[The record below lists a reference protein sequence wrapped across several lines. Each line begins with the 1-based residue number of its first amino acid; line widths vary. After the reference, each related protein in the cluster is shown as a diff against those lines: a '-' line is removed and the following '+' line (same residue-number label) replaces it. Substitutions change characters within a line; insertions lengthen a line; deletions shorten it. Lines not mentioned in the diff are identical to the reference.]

1 MSKEFWNSR
10 YSNEQYSY
18 GTEPN
23 QFFKSYLDNL
33 KPGKALFLGEGE
45 GRNSVYAAKLKWNV
59 DAVDFSDSAKDKAI
73 NLANNNNVKINYTVC
88 DLSEYNFAEENY
100 DLVVMIFLHLPSE
113 LAKRI
118 FTEAIKSL
126 KRNGL
131 LLVEA
136 FHKNQIKNNSGG
148 PKNIDLL
155 VDEND
160 FINLTSGLEQ
170 VLLETKVINLF
181 EGEHH
186 SGIADVV
193 RFIGKKV

>member
-73 NLANNNNVKINYTVC
+73 ILANKNNVKINYTVC

-113 LAKRI
+113 LTKRI
-118 FTEAIKSL
+118 FTGAIKSL

-160 FINLTSGLEQ
+160 FFYLTSELEQ
-170 VLLETKVINLF
+170 VFLETRVINLS

>member
-118 FTEAIKSL
+118 FAGAIKSL

-170 VLLETKVINLF
+170 VLLETKVINLS

>member
-73 NLANNNNVKINYTVC
+73 NLANKNNVKINYTVC

-170 VLLETKVINLF
+170 VLLETKVINLS

>member
-1 MSKEFWNSR
+1 MNKEFWNSR

-73 NLANNNNVKINYTVC
+73 NLAIKNNVKINYTVC

-113 LAKRI
+113 LTKRI
-118 FTEAIKSL
+118 FTGAIKSL

-148 PKNIDLL
+148 PKNIDFL

-160 FINLTSGLEQ
+160 FFNF
-170 VLLETKVINLF
+170 NLF
-181 EGEHH
+181 CPTDFI
-186 SGIADVV
+186 SGSIH
-193 RFIGKKV
+193 

>member
-23 QFFKSYLDNL
+23 QFFKSYFDNL

-73 NLANNNNVKINYTVC
+73 NLAIKNNVKINYTVC

-113 LAKRI
+113 LTKRI
-118 FTEAIKSL
+118 FTGAIKSL
-126 KRNGL
+126 KQNGQ

-160 FINLTSGLEQ
+160 FFNLTIGLEQ
-170 VLLETKVINLF
+170 VFLETRVINLS

-193 RFIGKKV
+193 RFIGK

>member
-73 NLANNNNVKINYTVC
+73 NLANNNNV
-88 DLSEYNFAEENY
+88 
-100 DLVVMIFLHLPSE
+100 
-113 LAKRI
+113 
-118 FTEAIKSL
+118 
-126 KRNGL
+126 
-131 LLVEA
+131 
-136 FHKNQIKNNSGG
+136 
-148 PKNIDLL
+148 
-155 VDEND
+155 
-160 FINLTSGLEQ
+160 
-170 VLLETKVINLF
+170 
-181 EGEHH
+181 
-186 SGIADVV
+186 
-193 RFIGKKV
+193 